1 MSRQKE
7 RETKSI
13 QSMIGAIVDMSLSDF
28 EKELKRQK
36 ANLGTINNL
45 ILHLEAVYADLRSRK
60 DGVLDLVFK
69 QGHSKDEPNI
79 KKALEGLY
87 AEMTKTEQKIV
98 YLKQKR
104 EKLINLDEK
113 VD

>member
-1 MSRQKE
+1 
-7 RETKSI
+7 
-13 QSMIGAIVDMSLSDF
+13 MIGAIVDMSLSDF

-45 ILHLEAVYADLRSRK
+45 ILYLEAVYADLRSRK

-69 QGHSKDEPNI
+69 QGHSKDEPDI

-104 EKLINLDEK
+104 ENLIDLGKSD
-113 VD
+113 

>member
-1 MSRQKE
+1 
-7 RETKSI
+7 
-13 QSMIGAIVDMSLSDF
+13 MIGAIVDMSLSDF
-28 EKELKRQK
+28 ERELKRQK